1 MITVSEMTG
10 QRMFL
15 ITLES
20 LRRLSM
26 QEQQTSEA
34 TLRVAAAELN
44 SLRQGAAVYIKPADA
59 GVYIRTTKQAA
70 LTATQESLAHAAS
83 RR

>member
-1 MITVSEMTG
+1 
-10 QRMFL
+10 
-15 ITLES
+15 
-20 LRRLSM
+20 M
-26 QEQQTSEA
+26 QEQQISEA

>member
-1 MITVSEMTG
+1 
-10 QRMFL
+10 
-15 ITLES
+15 
-20 LRRLSM
+20 M
-26 QEQQTSEA
+26 QEQQISEA

-44 SLRQGAAVYIKPADA
+44 SLRQGAAVYIKPSDA

-70 LTATQESLAHAAS
+70 LTAITQESLAHAAS